1 MTPASGSLDDA
12 VTAINGSAAGVTA
25 TKVAAGTATDGT
37 KLFRLQLTATKTGAA
52 SAFQVYRGTGDQV
65 TAGTATN
72 VLTQTGA
79 AVVTAAKD
87 ASVTLWAGTDAAQT
101 VTSATNTFTDLLPG
115 VDVTVSAPS
124 SDPVTVTIGQD
135 TSKAQA
141 VASGLVDALNAITA
155 YYGTNTA
162 VTSTT
167 SPTTGT
173 TSTTAGVLTGDATT
187 RDVVQRLTSTMST
200 PVNGKSPSSIGIVIT
215 KDGDFTFDAAAFQK
229 ALADDPDGTQAVL
242 SGVATN
248 VGAAATAASDK
259 YTGSITTSITGQQSV
274 ATDLTTQIDSW
285 DRPPDAASGHPA
297 GAVRGARDEPEQP
310 AVPVLLHRQPP
321 RDPVVVELTG
331 ATMNAFDL
339 QSAAF
344 RQSAQPRTVT
354 DQRRA
359 QYTNEAVLSATPAQL
374 VTMLYDRLMLDLH
387 RAEAAQTG
395 ADWDAAR
402 EQLLH
407 AQAIVGE
414 LSSTLRIDVWD
425 GGEGL
430 LAIYNYASTSLITAN
445 VHRDVQAT
453 RDCIR
458 ILEPLRQSW
467 HEAAAALPATRPLP
481 GATGGALGVA

>member
-1 MTPASGSLDDA
+1 MSSVSSASSLAIDGLVSGLKTTDLINSLMTIEQVPQTLLKNKLTDTNSFISSLQTINGLVQTLASKATDAAKPTSLDVFTAKSSSTAATVATRDAAAAGSLSFTIGATATAQVGVTAAMSTWASDAEPITIVGSDGKQTSVTPASGSLDDA

-101 VTSATNTFTDLLPG
+101 VTSATNTFSDLLPG

-274 ATDLTTQIDSW
+274 ATDLSAQIDSW
-285 DRPPDAASGHPA
+285 TDR
-297 GAVRGARDEPEQP
+297 
-310 AVPVLLHRQPP
+310 
-321 RDPVVVELTG
+321 LT
-331 ATMNAFDL
+331 
-339 QSAAF
+339 
-344 RQSAQPRTVT
+344 
-354 DQRRA
+354 QRRA
-359 QYTNEAVLSATPAQL
+359 TLQAQYAALETSLSNLQSQSSFIASHLAT
-374 VTMLYDRLMLDLH
+374 
-387 RAEAAQTG
+387 
-395 ADWDAAR
+395 
-402 EQLLH
+402 
-407 AQAIVGE
+407 
-414 LSSTLRIDVWD
+414 LSS
-425 GGEGL
+425 
-430 LAIYNYASTSLITAN
+430 SS
-445 VHRDVQAT
+445 
-453 RDCIR
+453 
-458 ILEPLRQSW
+458 
-467 HEAAAALPATRPLP
+467 
-481 GATGGALGVA
+481 

>member
-1 MTPASGSLDDA
+1 MSSVSSASSLAIDGLVSGLKTTDLINSLMTIEQVPQTLLKNKLTDTNSFISSLQTINGLVQTLASKATDAAKPTSLDVFTAKSSSTAATVSTRDAAAAGSLSFTIGGTASAQVGVTAAMSTWASDAEPITIVGSDGKQTSVTPASGSLDDA
-12 VTAINGSAAGVTA
+12 VTAINGAAAGVTA

-274 ATDLTTQIDSW
+274 ATDLSAQIDSW
-285 DRPPDAASGHPA
+285 TDR
-297 GAVRGARDEPEQP
+297 
-310 AVPVLLHRQPP
+310 
-321 RDPVVVELTG
+321 LT
-331 ATMNAFDL
+331 
-339 QSAAF
+339 
-344 RQSAQPRTVT
+344 
-354 DQRRA
+354 QRRA
-359 QYTNEAVLSATPAQL
+359 TLQAQYAALETSLSNLQSQSSFIASHLAT
-374 VTMLYDRLMLDLH
+374 
-387 RAEAAQTG
+387 
-395 ADWDAAR
+395 
-402 EQLLH
+402 
-407 AQAIVGE
+407 
-414 LSSTLRIDVWD
+414 LSS
-425 GGEGL
+425 
-430 LAIYNYASTSLITAN
+430 SS
-445 VHRDVQAT
+445 
-453 RDCIR
+453 
-458 ILEPLRQSW
+458 
-467 HEAAAALPATRPLP
+467 
-481 GATGGALGVA
+481 

>member
-1 MTPASGSLDDA
+1 MSSVSSASSLAIDGLVSGLKTTDLINSLMTIEQVPQTLLKNKLTDTNSFISSLQTINGLVQTLASKATDAAKLTSLDVFTAKSSSTAATVSTRDSAAAGSLSFTIGETATAQVGVTAAMSTWASDAEPITIVGSDGKQTSVTPASGSLDDA

-274 ATDLTTQIDSW
+274 ATDLSAQIDSW
-285 DRPPDAASGHPA
+285 TDR
-297 GAVRGARDEPEQP
+297 
-310 AVPVLLHRQPP
+310 
-321 RDPVVVELTG
+321 LT
-331 ATMNAFDL
+331 
-339 QSAAF
+339 
-344 RQSAQPRTVT
+344 
-354 DQRRA
+354 QRRA
-359 QYTNEAVLSATPAQL
+359 TLQAQYAALETSLSNLQSQSSFIASHLAT
-374 VTMLYDRLMLDLH
+374 
-387 RAEAAQTG
+387 
-395 ADWDAAR
+395 
-402 EQLLH
+402 
-407 AQAIVGE
+407 
-414 LSSTLRIDVWD
+414 LSS
-425 GGEGL
+425 
-430 LAIYNYASTSLITAN
+430 SS
-445 VHRDVQAT
+445 
-453 RDCIR
+453 
-458 ILEPLRQSW
+458 
-467 HEAAAALPATRPLP
+467 
-481 GATGGALGVA
+481 

>member
-1 MTPASGSLDDA
+1 MSSVSSASSLAIDGLVSGLKTTDLINSLMTIEQVPQTLLKNKLTDTNSFISSLQTINGLVQTLASKATDAAKPTSLDVFTAKSSSTAATVATRDAAAAGSLSFTIGATATAQVGVTAAMSTWASDAEPITIVGSDGKQTSVTPASGSLDDA

-101 VTSATNTFTDLLPG
+101 VTSATNAFTDLLPG

-274 ATDLTTQIDSW
+274 ATDLSAQIDSW
-285 DRPPDAASGHPA
+285 TDR
-297 GAVRGARDEPEQP
+297 
-310 AVPVLLHRQPP
+310 
-321 RDPVVVELTG
+321 LT
-331 ATMNAFDL
+331 
-339 QSAAF
+339 
-344 RQSAQPRTVT
+344 
-354 DQRRA
+354 QRRA
-359 QYTNEAVLSATPAQL
+359 TLQAQYAALETSLSNLQSQSSFIASHLAT
-374 VTMLYDRLMLDLH
+374 
-387 RAEAAQTG
+387 
-395 ADWDAAR
+395 
-402 EQLLH
+402 
-407 AQAIVGE
+407 
-414 LSSTLRIDVWD
+414 LSS
-425 GGEGL
+425 
-430 LAIYNYASTSLITAN
+430 SS
-445 VHRDVQAT
+445 
-453 RDCIR
+453 
-458 ILEPLRQSW
+458 
-467 HEAAAALPATRPLP
+467 
-481 GATGGALGVA
+481 